1 VRPKDSSSP
10 HRRYRNGRH
19 HQHFLSL
26 LRSEAVPYRV
36 QNDHVHKADVASRRP
51 IHPIL
56 ALLFLFPI
64 CCTSHSYPTLVMVID
79 AKLPP
84 DDSAPL
90 PAPPPAYAPQ
100 EPPSNPPSQFQQYP
114 PSSGQTYS
122 GSPTLLPQWNAPG
135 TGPQSIPPDEW
146 VGQQYRNQ
154 RESSSERSRFPDH
167 NVFSVFAQCARGNH
181 DETTS
186 FGLCGI
192 ICAILLFPIG
202 LIFLWYAMI
211 CLLSNWQSR

>member
-1 VRPKDSSSP
+1 VFQNRPRSQGQNATY
-10 HRRYRNGRH
+10 RRT
-19 HQHFLSL
+19 
-26 LRSEAVPYRV
+26 
-36 QNDHVHKADVASRRP
+36 

-56 ALLFLFPI
+56 SLLFSFPI
-64 CCTSHSYPTLVMVID
+64 CFPSHNYPTLVMVID

-84 DDSAPL
+84 EDSAPL
-90 PAPPPAYAPQ
+90 PAPPPAYAPSSDVSQ
-100 EPPSNPPSQFQQYP
+100 TPSSNPPPHQFQQYP
-114 PSSGQTYS
+114 PSSGQSYS
-122 GSPTLLPQWNAPG
+122 GSPTALPQWSAPG
-135 TGPQSIPPDEW
+135 TGSQSIPPEEW

-154 RESSSERSRFPDH
+154 RKSSRRSHFLDH
-167 NVFSVFAQCARGNH
+167 NVLSVFAQCARGNH

-211 CLLSNWQSR
+211 YLLPSRQRR

>member
-1 VRPKDSSSP
+1 
-10 HRRYRNGRH
+10 
-19 HQHFLSL
+19 
-26 LRSEAVPYRV
+26 
-36 QNDHVHKADVASRRP
+36 
-51 IHPIL
+51 
-56 ALLFLFPI
+56 
-64 CCTSHSYPTLVMVID
+64 MVID

-90 PAPPPAYAPQ
+90 PAPPPAYAPPSEVSQ
-100 EPPSNPPSQFQQYP
+100 DPSSNPPHLQYP

-122 GSPTLLPQWNAPG
+122 GSPTLLPQWN
-135 TGPQSIPPDEW
+135 TGSQSVPPDEW

-154 RESSSERSRFPDH
+154 RTSFSRRSHFPNH

-202 LIFLWYAMI
+202 LIFLWCAMI
-211 CLLSNWQSR
+211 CLLPSRQRC